1 MSLYDQ
7 RNRRSSSSSSGSFSL
22 RSGSRSSISMEMLEQ
37 DMYEYGSL
45 ATFKVNEDV
54 LYSEISKAANRIT
67 GGSERKLT
75 DATASA
81 RKQGTPSQVFYD
93 IFESELIRV
102 TDFIDAQQ
110 KNLEFSA
117 RTLLTNV
124 EVAEEDME
132 GVGDEEGQEVI
143 LCLTRRTQDLVDNCL
158 KLQTFMNKNNA
169 IMKSV
174 AELADS
180 RLKTACL
187 NLLERRF
194 GNTVL
199 HSALVCVVS
208 DIYDAIRSA
217 QDTLCNKGSG
227 KDPQLW
233 KAPSSFERS
242 TTKYWVKNE
251 DITRLLL
258 ACAAEAP
265 LLVYG
270 KAGALTAKELRL
282 SRESEGDKLWDVL
295 ATPITSVYFDSE
307 DMSLYK
313 QRLARVEGAQL
324 LRARWYGKKPTGN
337 EIVFLELKTHHEKWV
352 NTKSVKERVSVQEN
366 DMETFLN
373 GTAWNVDDAMEMV
386 LRATPNLEGAKLIE
400 ATDLL
405 HRMHKL
411 VVKHQLKPCVRSVYS
426 RAAFQSPKSNALRLT
441 IDRSVTLI
449 DETTRSPGDKPWC
462 LSDDALIKSSMTTQ
476 VPYVVFEVKLAGEDG
491 MPTELAKLE
500 TEGVIQEKAKFSKFL
515 TGAAAFNA
523 HKVQTLPYWAETES
537 FADMFGLDESST
549 ETYLLDS
556 SDDLGDDIER
566 KLASDPTALE
576 KRASDRTALKKRKGT
591 ENQKIEIAPKAP
603 ARVEPKSY
611 FANERTFIQWI
622 SASLLLLTISTIMM
636 GYGTNAPGSSS
647 TVVFGA
653 GIKICCGAVLI
664 VLYATFV
671 YFRRIHLLSNG
682 KPYGYVDFAGPLI
695 LAVGV
700 TIGVIILLVGFIQSN
715 PNASTREQFL
725 HQAEGKCV
733 MQSMAGIHLLEY
745 EPSDVIVENN
755 TLLVV
760 SHQHVMSH
768 PLDGDRTPSE
778 LAAIPSTDLEGLTR
792 VGERIFALSEG
803 PHQTELVE
811 LNWTSGGESMEE
823 IARWKVNDSTQA
835 EAMTFVPDAQ
845 NLDGQKPAGRLY
857 IESDSVIHTY
867 KVPDVERNSTNLH
880 HLSSLNMKLI
890 YTGLDI
896 TASKISSMYCF
907 EGVTYLLHDNLEII
921 RAWDFETGELL
932 AQIPLPKV
940 SGGFSNQWE
949 GIALERRIVGG
960 SLRGSNDGSS
970 SLLLHLT
977 LDSPPQIWTIEVQE
991 GATKGSLVYPN
1002 CAGG

>member
-352 NTKSVKERVSVQEN
+352 NTKSVKERVSIQEN
-366 DMETFLN
+366 DMDTFLN
-373 GTAWNVDDAMEMV
+373 GMSWKVDDAMSMV
-386 LRATPNLEGAKLIE
+386 LRATPTLEGTKLIE

-405 HRMHKL
+405 NRMHKL
-411 VVKHQLKPCVRSVYS
+411 VVKHQLKPCVRSVYL

-441 IDRSVTLI
+441 IDRNVTLI
-449 DETTRSPGDKPWC
+449 DETNRSPDVKSWC
-462 LSDDALIKSSMTTQ
+462 LPDDALIKPDMTAQ
-476 VPYVVFEVKLAGEDG
+476 VPYVVFEVKLAGEGG
-491 MPTELAKLE
+491 MPNELARLE
-500 TEGVIQEKAKFSKFL
+500 AEGIIQEKAKFSKFL

-523 HKVQTLPYWAETES
+523 HKLPTLPYWAETAS
-537 FADMFGLDESST
+537 FASMFGFDESST
-549 ETYLLDS
+549 ETYDSISLEDGYPLKKTNDS
-556 SDDLGDDIER
+556 S
-566 KLASDPTALE
+566 T
-576 KRASDRTALKKRKGT
+576 LKKRKGT
-591 ENQKIEIAPKAP
+591 EKKVKIAPKTP

-622 SASLLLLTISTIMM
+622 SAALLLLTISSVLM
-636 GYGTNAPGSSS
+636 GYGSNSPGGTSSAM
-647 TVVFGA
+647 FGA
-653 GIKICCGAVLI
+653 GMKICCGAVVI

-682 KPYGYVDFAGPLI
+682 KPYGYVDFAGPVI
-695 LAVGV
+695 LAVAVAVGV
-700 TIGVIILLVGFIQSN
+700 SAMLVTFVQSSPNRSRQQLLYQE
-715 PNASTREQFL
+715 A
-725 HQAEGKCV
+725 GKCV